1 MGLSLLSYSQQTIIF
16 IMYVFLVKD
25 DLVLIYYL
33 GTHDI
38 ALNSFASAQ
47 HEI

>member
-1 MGLSLLSYSQQTIIF
+1 
-16 IMYVFLVKD
+16 MYFLVKD

-38 ALNSFASAQ
+38 ALSNFASAQ
-47 HEI
+47 HEL